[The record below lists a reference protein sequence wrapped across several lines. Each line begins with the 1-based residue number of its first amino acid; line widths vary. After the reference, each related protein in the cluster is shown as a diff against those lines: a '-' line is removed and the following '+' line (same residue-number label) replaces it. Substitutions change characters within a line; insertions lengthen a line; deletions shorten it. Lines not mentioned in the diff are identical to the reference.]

1 MFRKFRGGHGHRLSV
16 ATDSVPGVTASAT
29 IRKRQADLEAFVT
42 GCQTSSALAHAPS
55 IHRAPVSARCRAQP
69 GL

>member
-42 GCQTSSALAHAPS
+42 GCQTSSALAHAPV
-55 IHRAPVSARCRAQP
+55 H
-69 GL
+69 